1 MRRVI
6 GNRLAEVA
14 VWNLIG
20 RMVCKNVPSFF
31 QSFFPYG
38 FLGVAD
44 YDEELDD
51 SPAFSYKTWSPEKL
65 DIISLIPINFTIR
78 LWNSEPTKGRS
89 VWLANSLCFLRQS
102 IVAWLILPL
111 NVHLARADAGALDA
125 LFVFLLL
132 LLWLSLWWLFWL
144 LSLYGTLASRIL
156 ILCVPVPAL
165 WKLKAL
171 TLAIR
176 ASSKD
181 ACRTNG
187 KSLTLSICN
196 VTSNFNAV

>member
-1 MRRVI
+1 MVLIYYSLRYKIPARHPVSSKASTLMLSFISYDLPMRRVI

-44 YDEELDD
+44 DDEELDD
-51 SPAFSYKTWSPEKL
+51 SPAFSFKTWRPEKL

-102 IVAWLILPL
+102 IVVWLILPL

-125 LFVFLLL
+125 VFVFLLL
-132 LLWLSLWWLFWL
+132 LLW
-144 LSLYGTLASRIL
+144 
-156 ILCVPVPAL
+156 
-165 WKLKAL
+165 
-171 TLAIR
+171 
-176 ASSKD
+176 
-181 ACRTNG
+181 
-187 KSLTLSICN
+187 
-196 VTSNFNAV
+196 